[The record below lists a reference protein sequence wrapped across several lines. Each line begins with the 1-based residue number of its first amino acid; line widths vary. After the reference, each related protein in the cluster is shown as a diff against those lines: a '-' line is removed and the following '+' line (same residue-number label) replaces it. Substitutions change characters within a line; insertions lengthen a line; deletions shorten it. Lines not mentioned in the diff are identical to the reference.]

1 MENIPPLSTAPYRG
15 RFAPSPSGPL
25 HLGSMFTALASYL
38 EARSRG
44 GEWWVRIDD
53 IDPHRTQAGAADRI
67 LFSLESLGL
76 TWDGTVVYQSHRS
89 DRYRAGLD
97 VLKAQRLIY
106 ACDCSRRE
114 LSEEATGLPNGSYP
128 GFCRHKHLPQEG
140 ENLAL
145 RAHVGETLV
154 SFNDR
159 VQGSVTQDLGR
170 EVGDFI
176 VYRRDGA
183 FAYHLATVM
192 DDADQGITEV
202 LRGQDLLESTP
213 RQIFLQQR
221 LNLPTPAYAHIPILL
236 NPDGQKLS
244 KRTLAPEAETR
255 HPGSLLGYL
264 LGLLQHPLPPE
275 LVFAPVTDI
284 LAWARDHWQLSRL
297 RGLGP
302 ASVTPPAFTA

>member
-1 MENIPPLSTAPYRG
+1 MQNIPPPSDAPYRG

-25 HLGSMFTALASYL
+25 HLGSLFTALASFL

-53 IDPHRTQAGAADRI
+53 IDPQRTQAGVADRI

-76 TWDGTVVYQSHRS
+76 TWDGTVLYQSQRT
-89 DRYRAGLD
+89 DRYRAGLES
-97 VLKAQRLIY
+97 LKTRGLIY

-114 LSEEATGLPNGSYP
+114 LSEETTGLANGIYP
-128 GFCRHKHLPQEG
+128 GFCRHKPLPPEG
-140 ENLAL
+140 QNHAL
-145 RAHVGETLV
+145 RVQVGETLV
-154 SFNDR
+154 SFEDR
-159 VQGSVTQDLGR
+159 VRGPVTQDLAR

-176 VYRRDGA
+176 VYRRDAA

-202 LRGQDLLESTP
+202 LRGQDLLDSTP
-213 RQIFLQQR
+213 RQIYLQQR
-221 LNLPTPAYAHIPILL
+221 LNLPTPTYAHIPILL

-255 HPGSLLGYL
+255 HPGPLLGYL
-264 LGLLQHPLPPE
+264 LALLQHPLPPD
-275 LVFAPVTDI
+275 LVSAPVTDI
-284 LAWARDHWQLSRL
+284 LAWAREQWDLTRL

-302 ASVTPPAFTA
+302 ARVTSPSFTA